1 MAIQVDQ
8 LILFVMQVH
17 NKFFSTVSRSRNQG
31 KVLQSATHGGT
42 VFAVMIYLSTLLSLL
57 WKFLSFLV

>member
-31 KVLQSATHGGT
+31 KVLQSATHGGCDL
-42 VFAVMIYLSTLLSLL
+42 VLGQMGRNLFSTT
-57 WKFLSFLV
+57 